1 MKQILKKSFVLT
13 LIICMILS
21 LSACVKEGARS
32 KLDDN
37 KPTVVCTGFAQYDWV
52 KNILGDEIDQWNL
65 VRINEKG
72 TDMHS
77 YQPTAEDMVLIN
89 KCDLLIYT
97 GGTSEE
103 WITDAVNG
111 SEFKGKAYAL
121 LDAGE
126 PICLEDEHDHEDDHH
141 DHHGHE
147 AEEFDEHIW
156 LSLDN
161 AEDFCEDIA
170 ELLNSI
176 KPSTSYEINC
186 ESYTEKIEALDE
198 RFENALGK
206 NGQNIIIFADRFPF
220 RYLADDYHLTWYAA
234 FPGCSAETEASFDTI
249 KELAST
255 VKQYEASAVFVTET
269 GSDSLAK
276 TVILNSGNSDIDIVK
291 VNSMQSVSKDEPK
304 GYLEIM
310 DDNFNALL
318 TVLHK

>member
-1 MKQILKKSFVLT
+1 MKKPFKKIFILT
-13 LIICMILS
+13 LIICMTLALS
-21 LSACVKEGARS
+21 SCVNDGVRS

-37 KPTVVCTGFAQYDWV
+37 KPTIVCTGFAQYDWV

-97 GGTSEE
+97 GGASEE
-103 WITDAVNG
+103 WVTDAVNG
-111 SEFKGKAYAL
+111 SQFKGKAYAL

-126 PICLEDEHDHEDDHH
+126 PICLEDEHDHDDDHH
-141 DHHGHE
+141 DHHSHG

-170 ELLNSI
+170 DLLNLI
-176 KPSTSYEINC
+176 KPSNSYRINC
-186 ESYTEKIEALDE
+186 EKYTEKIEELDDK
-198 RFENALGK
+198 FEDAIDEDA
-206 NGQNIIIFADRFPF
+206 QNIIIFADRFPF

-249 KELAST
+249 KELANT
-255 VKQYEASAVFVTET
+255 VKKYEASAVFVTET

-276 TVILNSGNSDIDIVK
+276 TVISNSGNSDIDIIK
-291 VNSMQSVSKDEPK
+291 VNSMQSVSRDEAK

-310 DDNFNALL
+310 DDNLTALL